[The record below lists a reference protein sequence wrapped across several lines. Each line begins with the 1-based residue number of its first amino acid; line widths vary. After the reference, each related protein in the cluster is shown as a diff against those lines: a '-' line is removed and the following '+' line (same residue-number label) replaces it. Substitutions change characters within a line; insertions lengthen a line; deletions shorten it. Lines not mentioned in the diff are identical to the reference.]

1 MADEGGRRALGRG
14 LAALIGDVEG
24 EAVVLDRAR
33 SSRRLPIEFLRPNPA
48 NPRMAFD
55 GDELDALSASIR
67 EKGIVQPILVRPVA
81 GASGSYEII
90 AGERRWRAAQR
101 AGLHEVPVLIHE
113 VSDKEA
119 LELAL
124 VENVQR
130 SDLNP
135 IEEATGYHQ
144 LVDSFGY
151 SPADIAESIGKSR
164 PHVANMLRLL
174 KLPEP
179 VQAYLRT
186 GQLTAGHARALIG
199 ADDPAAMAKRI
210 VETGLSVR
218 DAESLGRKPTG
229 GRKAKRTAAKDG
241 DTVALE
247 RALSDA
253 TGLKVTVDHRS
264 NGTGEVRIGYLDL
277 EQLDEI
283 CRRLQSL

>member
-55 GDELDALSASIR
+55 GDELDGLSASIQ

-199 ADDPAAMAKRI
+199 AEDPAAMAKRI

>member
-1 MADEGGRRALGRG
+1 M
-14 LAALIGDVEG
+14 AALIGDVEG

>member
-24 EAVVLDRAR
+24 EAVVLDRVR